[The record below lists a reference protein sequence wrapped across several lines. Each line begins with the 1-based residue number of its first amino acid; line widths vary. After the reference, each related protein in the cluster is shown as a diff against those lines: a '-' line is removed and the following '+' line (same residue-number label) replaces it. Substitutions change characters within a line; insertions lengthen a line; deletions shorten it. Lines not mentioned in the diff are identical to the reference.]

1 MFPEYKARE
10 SVKKLIFWFFI
21 LYVFKYIDKYI
32 EVRYNITIEVRY
44 IALKG
49 KVYGC
54 TYKKGL
60 RSHDGDKF
68 LHIVMSSY
76 SKSWIRD
83 CTKGKRADR

>member
-1 MFPEYKARE
+1 MLSDISKARE

-49 KVYGC
+49 KR
-54 TYKKGL
+54 L
-60 RSHDGDKF
+60 WM
-68 LHIVMSSY
+68 HI
-76 SKSWIRD
+76 
-83 CTKGKRADR
+83 

>member
-32 EVRYNITIEVRY
+32 EVRYNMTIEVRY

-54 TYKKGL
+54 TYKE
-60 RSHDGDKF
+60 SVCSDD
-68 LHIVMSSY
+68 
-76 SKSWIRD
+76 
-83 CTKGKRADR
+83 

>member
-32 EVRYNITIEVRY
+32 EVRYNMTIEVRY

-49 KVYGC
+49 KRLWMR
-54 TYKKGL
+54 T
-60 RSHDGDKF
+60 
-68 LHIVMSSY
+68 
-76 SKSWIRD
+76 
-83 CTKGKRADR
+83 